1 MSERFVILSDL
12 HLGKKPGR
20 LHADLFRPLWRAG
33 DHVIIN
39 GDCAELHD
47 PRYNWEAARQTLR
60 LQELCDTDGVTLTLL
75 AGNHDPGIS
84 KLRHLFLAGGKI
96 LVTHGDAVHP
106 AIAPWCHTAPI
117 MRGAYDEAINAL
129 PVESRTD
136 LEARL
141 RASTH
146 AAEVKWDT
154 VKDKVGWIGFW
165 GLVRQPWSFVQ
176 IMLYWNQFPREAAKF
191 TADFAPSA
199 RFVVMGHTHHQG
211 VWTVDGRVVINS
223 GCYEFPGKPRAVVL
237 EEGVLRVHRLM
248 KNAHGFDWENKPLA
262 TFNV

>member
-1 MSERFVILSDL
+1 MSERFLILSDL
-12 HLGKKPGR
+12 HLGKKPER
-20 LHADLFRPLWRAG
+20 MHAGLFRSLWRRG
-33 DHVIIN
+33 DHLIIN

-60 LQELCDTDGVTLTLL
+60 LQELCDNDGVTLTLL

-84 KLRHLFLAGGKI
+84 KLRHLFLGNGKV

-106 AIAPWCHTAPI
+106 AIAPWCHSAPI
-117 MRGAYDEAINAL
+117 MRGAFDDAMKAL

-146 AAEVKWDT
+146 AAEVKWET
-154 VKDKVGWIGFW
+154 VKDQVGWIGIW
-165 GLVRQPWSFVQ
+165 GLLRQPWSFVQ
-176 IMLYWNQFPREAAKF
+176 IVQYWQAFPREAAKF
-191 TADFAPSA
+191 ASEFAPSA
-199 RFVVMGHTHHQG
+199 KYVVMGHTHHQG
-211 VWTVDGRVVINS
+211 IWTVDDRVVINS

-237 EEGVLRVHRLM
+237 EDNVLRVHSLSQTRD
-248 KNAHGFDWENKPLA
+248 GFQCKPTPLA
-262 TFNV
+262 TFEV